1 MLLLLCCFDATAD
14 DDDRHDR
21 PRGQTNERAIED
33 AETAAAEDDEDEVY
47 TRPTA
52 PERNEATSFIIYL

>member
-1 MLLLLCCFDATAD
+1 LTQRTAD
-14 DDDRHDR
+14 DDKNADEAR
-21 PRGQTNERAIED
+21 QTNERAIED
-33 AETAAAEDDEDEVY
+33 AETAATEDDEDEVY

>member
-1 MLLLLCCFDATAD
+1 MMMTQT
-14 DDDRHDR
+14 RHDR
-21 PRGQTNERAIED
+21 PTNEQIED